1 MSYTAMVAPPALRP
15 FARRITL
22 ASGELYY
29 YDCGKAS
36 APVLVLIHGLGDEAD
51 TWRRVFGPLSERYR
65 VIALDLPGFGRS
77 AQLQRPC
84 TVAAYARVIAGLLQT
99 LAIPHATLAG
109 SSLGALVAQRLALAA
124 PDLVERLVL
133 IDGALP
139 TRNSLPPRA
148 LWAFLT
154 PGLGELAYVS
164 LRRSQDEA
172 YATLRPYYA
181 DLDGLPEVEQTFLR
195 ERVWARVW
203 SDSQRQAFFSVL
215 RWLAIDTA
223 TRGPAYLR
231 ALADCRVPIDL
242 IWGEHDLIADRT
254 LALATLA
261 VAPNANLH
269 DLAGCG
275 HLPHQEQPAAVIDLI
290 SGLAG

>member
-1 MSYTAMVAPPALRP
+1 MTAPEMIIPSILRP
-15 FARRITL
+15 FAQRKRVAGIDL
-22 ASGELYY
+22 HY
-29 YDCGKAS
+29 YDSGAVQ

-51 TWRRVFGPLSERYR
+51 TWRRVFVPLSQDYR
-65 VIALDLPGFGRS
+65 VIAIDLPGFGRS
-77 AQLQRPC
+77 AEPRRPC
-84 TVAAYARVIAGLLQT
+84 TVAFYARVVAGLLQV
-99 LAIPHATLAG
+99 LAIPRATLVG

-124 PDLVERLVL
+124 PHLVERLVL

-139 TRNSLPPRA
+139 TRNTLPARP

-154 PGLGELAYVS
+154 PGLGEMAYVS

-181 DLDGLPEVEQTFLR
+181 DLDGLPAEERAFLR

-203 SDSQRQAFFSVL
+203 SDGQRRAFFSAL
-215 RWLAIDTA
+215 RWLTIDSA
-223 TRGPAYLR
+223 TRGAAYLR
-231 ALADCRVPIDL
+231 AVAQCRIPIDL
-242 IWGEHDLIADRT
+242 IWGEQDLIADRT

-261 VAPNANLH
+261 VAPAARLQ

-275 HLPHQEQPAAVIDLI
+275 HLPHQEHPEAVIAVIGDLQ
-290 SGLAG
+290 